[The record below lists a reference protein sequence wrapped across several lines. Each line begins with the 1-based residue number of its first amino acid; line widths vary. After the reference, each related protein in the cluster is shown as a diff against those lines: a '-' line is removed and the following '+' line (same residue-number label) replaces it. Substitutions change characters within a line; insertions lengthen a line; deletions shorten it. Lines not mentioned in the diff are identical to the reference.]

1 MTTPTPAS
9 RDAFLAEAKRL
20 GLAIPPARA
29 DELHANHARLQAL
42 AQRVRAGLVPADDLA
57 LALDRRP
64 R

>member
-1 MTTPTPAS
+1 MTTPPPLS
-9 RDAFLAEAKRL
+9 RDAFLAEALRL

-29 DELHANHARLQAL
+29 DELHANHARLTAM
-42 AQRVRAGLVPADDLA
+42 AARVRAGLAPADDLA